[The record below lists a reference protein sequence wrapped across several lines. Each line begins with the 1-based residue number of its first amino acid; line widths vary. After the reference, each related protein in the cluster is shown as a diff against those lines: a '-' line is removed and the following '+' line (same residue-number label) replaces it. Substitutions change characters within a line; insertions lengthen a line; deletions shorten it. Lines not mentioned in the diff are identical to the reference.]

1 VVPVGGPILSAVLLL
16 TVYGGVYF
24 FLTDRLGV
32 PEAAAVTRRLRPREP
47 RGGPAG

>member
-1 VVPVGGPILSAVLLL
+1 VVPAGHPIVAAVVLL

-32 PEAAAVTRRLRPREP
+32 AEAAAVVRRLRPGEP
-47 RGGPAG
+47 RPETAG

>member
-1 VVPVGGPILSAVLLL
+1 VPPGHPILAAIVLL

-32 PEAAAVTRRLRPREP
+32 PEAAAVVRRLRPGEP
-47 RGGPAG
+47 RPGTAG